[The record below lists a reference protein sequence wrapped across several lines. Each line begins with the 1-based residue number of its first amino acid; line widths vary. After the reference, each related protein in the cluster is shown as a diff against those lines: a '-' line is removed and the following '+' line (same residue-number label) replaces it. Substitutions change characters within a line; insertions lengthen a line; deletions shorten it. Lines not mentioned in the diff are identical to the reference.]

1 MSRGEMGTFEVSNQI
16 NLDRV
21 PLSRCSTMEVSH
33 LIGALINQCN
43 LASTQ
48 PYRPLINSYQAYQKN
63 ELINEKELLYH
74 DQQNCNHSTRA
85 WF

>member
-1 MSRGEMGTFEVSNQI
+1 MGTFEVSNQI

-33 LIGALINQCN
+33 LIGALINQFN

-63 ELINEKELLYH
+63 ELINEKEFYRVLLYH
-74 DQQNCNHSTRA
+74 DQENCNHSTHA
-85 WF
+85 